1 MSYLDY
7 LFIHDVAAK
16 VGNPGLIGAVAA
28 GLATFALISGVAQ
41 LKRTSLPKSFP
52 GDAEALQPKYFL
64 AFKQLEN
71 EHSASGGSA
80 EGARTNAAEQL
91 ALSAYSQYSKSEE
104 LKAKGTLKR

>member
-16 VGNPGLIGAVAA
+16 VGSPGLIGAVAA

-41 LKRTSLPKSFP
+41 LKRKSLPKAFP
-52 GDAEALQPKYFL
+52 GDPEALQPKYFL

-71 EHSASGGSA
+71 EQSSPGDLV
-80 EGARTNAAEQL
+80 EGARTNAAEEL
-91 ALSAYSQYSKSEE
+91 ALSAFDHYSKP
-104 LKAKGTLKR
+104 KGTLKR